1 MRRYGNVLG
10 LLLAALG
17 ALLGAALLVRM
28 AWDWSIP
35 GVFGIGPIAFKHVLG
50 LLLLSA
56 VSAGLFRLGRHRDGW
71 RLFTGRW

>member
-28 AWDWSIP
+28 TWNWSIP
-35 GVFGIGPIAFKHVLG
+35 GVFGFGPIAFKHALGFLLLG
-50 LLLLSA
+50 LVSVGLL
-56 VSAGLFRLGRHRDGW
+56 LGRHRDGW
-71 RLFTGRW
+71 RHFTGRW